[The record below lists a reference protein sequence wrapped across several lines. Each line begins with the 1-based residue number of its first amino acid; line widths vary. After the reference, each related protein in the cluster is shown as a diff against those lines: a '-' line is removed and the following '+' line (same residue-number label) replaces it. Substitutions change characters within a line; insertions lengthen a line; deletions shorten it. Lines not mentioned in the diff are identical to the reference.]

1 MIFAL
6 AVCSNLTSGEGLGRI
21 DQSGRSRQDAPFQ
34 RRVDADDES
43 NGFGSMKLL
52 YCSDLHGH
60 PEHYGRLEAAA
71 RGLRP
76 DVIVLGGDILPDDS
90 ALRPEQMGFG
100 QPQFVREQFRTV
112 IQQVRS
118 ACGDAPVLFIFGN
131 HDWASSIPAVEE
143 LAKDGVLT
151 LLGHEKTFDLDGVR
165 FLGYSFT
172 PPTPWY
178 VKDFERLDEPGDRP
192 PLLGGARWD
201 PRFNR
206 VGTHGAPVLFKDRPS
221 MAEDLA
227 ELTPPAGPWVF
238 VAHAPPFESKLDRTF
253 GGKPLGSR
261 AIRATIEKR
270 HPILSLHGHIH
281 ESPRVTGTIQER
293 IGGTVAVN
301 AGQSSG
307 ALSFAVIEID
317 PSEPAVKSV
326 EHRRQS

>member
-1 MIFAL
+1 MSADGF
-6 AVCSNLTSGEGLGRI
+6 GRI
-21 DQSGRSRQDAPFQ
+21 DRSGRTRQDAPI
-34 RRVDADDES
+34 RRRLEAGDES

-60 PEHYGRLEAAA
+60 CEHYGRLEAAA
-71 RGLRP
+71 RDVRP

-90 ALRPEQMGFG
+90 ALRPEQMGLG
-100 QPQFVREQFRTV
+100 QPQFVREQFRRAV
-112 IQQVRS
+112 QAVRS

-131 HDWASSIPAVEE
+131 HDWGSSIPAVEE

-151 LLGHEKTFDLDGVR
+151 LLGPEQAFDLDGVC

-206 VGTHGAPVLFKDRPS
+206 VGTHAASVLFKNRPS

-227 ELTPPAGPWVF
+227 EMTTPTAPWVF

-253 GGKPLGSR
+253 GNKPLGSR

-270 HPILSLHGHIH
+270 RPILSLHGHIH
-281 ESPRVTGTIQER
+281 ESPRVTGTIHER
-293 IGGTVAVN
+293 IGATVAVN
-301 AGQSSG
+301 AGQVSG
-307 ALSFAVIEID
+307 ALSLAVIEID
-317 PSEPAVKSV
+317 TSESAVKSV